1 MPRLSKTPAMLA
13 AALALAVLPA
23 AAHAAKDTLVLGMTL
38 EPPGLDPTTGAA
50 AAIGEVTHYNIYEGL
65 TKIEENGKVAPL
77 LAESWKVSPDQKT
90 YTFKLRPG
98 VSFQNGEKLTAADV
112 KFTFERDAAAG
123 STNKEK
129 AVFANIERIDTPDPL
144 TVVLTLK
151 TVNANL
157 LFNLGENTGVILEP
171 KSAATDAAQPVGTGP
186 FKLDNWVKGS
196 SITLVKWP
204 GYRDARKV
212 TLDKVTFR
220 IINDP
225 AAQVAAVLAGDVDAF
240 PRFGALDSLKQLQ
253 SDPRFTVKIGST
265 EGKTIVAINNKR
277 KPFDDVRVR
286 RAICH
291 AIDRKAVIA
300 GASNGLGTPIGS
312 HYTPN
317 DPGYIDLTGICAFDP
332 AKAKALLKEAGV
344 KTPLEV
350 TLKLPPPPYAR
361 QGGQIVAAELADVG
375 INAKI
380 ENVEWAQW
388 LDGVYKQKNYD
399 LTMISHVE
407 PRDLAIYANPDYY
420 FQYDSAKFRAIM
432 EKVNTTPDGPQR
444 LKEIAAAQRQLAED
458 AVNVFLY
465 VLPQVSVAKK
475 ELSGIWHNSPI
486 FANDLAAV
494 HWK

>member
-1 MPRLSKTPAMLA
+1 MARTATVI
-13 AALALAVLPA
+13 AALALTLLAAPAPAEEKKDAV
-23 AAHAAKDTLVLGMTL
+23 VLGMIL
-38 EPPGLDPTTGAA
+38 EPPGLDPTSGAA

-65 TKIEENGKVAPL
+65 AKITGEGAVVPL
-77 LAESWKVSPDQKT
+77 LAESWTVSPDRKT
-90 YTFKLRPG
+90 YSFALRQG
-98 VSFQNGEKLTAADV
+98 VTFQNGEPFTAADV
-112 KFTFERDAAAG
+112 KFSFERNAAPG

-129 AVFANIERIDTPDPL
+129 AVFADIASIETPDPA
-144 TVVLTLK
+144 TVVITLK
-151 TVNANL
+151 QVNANF
-157 LFNLGENTGVILEP
+157 LFSLGENTGVILEP
-171 KSAATDAAQPVGTGP
+171 KSAATDATQPVGTGP
-186 FKLDNWVKGS
+186 FKFDSWVKGS
-196 SITLVKWP
+196 SITLSKWP

-225 AAQVAAVLAGDVDAF
+225 AAQVAALLAGDVDAF

-286 RAICH
+286 RALCH

-317 DPGYIDLTGICAFDP
+317 DPGYVDLTGVCPFDP

-375 INAKI
+375 ITAKI

-407 PRDLAIYANPDYY
+407 PRDIAIYANPDYY
-420 FQYDSAKFRAIM
+420 FQYDSPKFRAIM
-432 EKVNTTPDGPQR
+432 HKVETTPAGPAQI
-444 LKEIAAAQRQLAED
+444 KEIAAAQRQLAED

-475 ELSGIWHNSPI
+475 GLTGIWHNSPI

>member
-1 MPRLSKTPAMLA
+1 
-13 AALALAVLPA
+13 
-23 AAHAAKDTLVLGMTL
+23 
-38 EPPGLDPTTGAA
+38 
-50 AAIGEVTHYNIYEGL
+50 
-65 TKIEENGKVAPL
+65 VAPL
-77 LAESWKVSPDQKT
+77 LAESWTVSPDQKT

-98 VSFQNGEKLTAADV
+98 VSFQNGEKLSSADV
-112 KFTFERDAAAG
+112 KFTFERDAAQG

-129 AVFANIERIDTPDPL
+129 SVFANIERIDTPDPL
-144 TVVLTLK
+144 TVVLRLK
-151 TVNANL
+151 EVNANL

-171 KSAATDAAQPVGTGP
+171 KSAATDATQPVGTGP
-186 FKLDNWVKGS
+186 FKFEGWVKGS
-196 SITLVKWP
+196 SITLAKWP
-204 GYRDARKV
+204 GYRDARKI

-225 AAQVAAVLAGDVDAF
+225 AAQVAALLAGDVDAF

-286 RAICH
+286 RAICS
-291 AIDRKAVIA
+291 AIDRKAVID
-300 GASNGLGTPIGS
+300 GASNGLGVPIGS

-317 DPGYIDLTGICAFDP
+317 DPGYVDLTGMYPYDP
-332 AKAKALLKEAGV
+332 AKSRALLKEAGV

-361 QGGQIVAAELADVG
+361 QGGQIVAAELAQIG

-388 LDGVYKQKNYD
+388 LDGVYKNKNYD

-407 PRDLAIYANPDYY
+407 PRDIGIYANPDYY
-420 FQYDSAKFRAIM
+420 FQYDSPKFRAIW
-432 EKVNTTPDGPQR
+432 EKASATPDGPAR
-444 LKEIAAAQRQLAED
+444 LKLIEAAQRQLAED

-475 ELSGIWHNSPI
+475 GLHGIWHNSPI
-486 FANDLAAV
+486 FANDLSV
-494 HWK
+494 VYWQ